1 MERLDLRGNL
11 PRFPHIS
18 DGKLY
23 DANGLDL
30 WLPEPGVFDV
40 MDRGYI
46 DFERL
51 HRLHDASR
59 FFV

>member
-1 MERLDLRGNL
+1 MDLRGNL
-11 PRFPHIS
+11 PRFLHLS

-30 WLPEPGVFDV
+30 WLPEPGAFYV
-40 MDRGYI
+40 MDRRYI

-51 HRLHDASR
+51 HRLHDAGS